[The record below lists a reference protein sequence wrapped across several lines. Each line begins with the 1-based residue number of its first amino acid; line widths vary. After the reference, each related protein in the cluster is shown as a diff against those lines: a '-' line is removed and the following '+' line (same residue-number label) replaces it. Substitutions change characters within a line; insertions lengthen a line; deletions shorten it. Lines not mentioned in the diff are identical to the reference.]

1 MNSASLAESPASAES
16 RLPIP
21 LVPPLLMA
29 LCIQQSSLGL
39 LVTMFLVDPLT
50 LFPLDLTKDSSF
62 QQSLQDVATVKEM
75 LLS

>member
-21 LVPPLLMA
+21 LVPPLMA

-39 LVTMFLVDPLT
+39 LVTLFLVDPLT

-62 QQSLQDVATVKEM
+62 QQSLQDVATLKEM